1 MMMTIDDQMERRE
14 TETKYFGY
22 FGLIRG
28 ESSARHIRKC
38 PAISCCPVQQAVVVG
53 CDITRSRGSIWKRHE
68 EVIQGSF
75 EGFRGDAA
83 LH

>member
-1 MMMTIDDQMERRE
+1 MISKNISDLKDINFEISTALQFQPSLLCILR
-14 TETKYFGY
+14 
-22 FGLIRG
+22 
-28 ESSARHIRKC
+28 S
-38 PAISCCPVQQAVVVG
+38 AISCCPVQQAVVVG

>member
-1 MMMTIDDQMERRE
+1 MLRNVHDGESWVVVC
-14 TETKYFGY
+14 FGY

-28 ESSARHIRKC
+28 ESSARHLRNC
-38 PAISCCPVQQAVVVG
+38 PAVSYCPVQQAVVVG
-53 CDITRSRGSIWKRHE
+53 CDITRSRGSIWQRHE
-68 EVIQGSF
+68 EVIQGCF

>member
-1 MMMTIDDQMERRE
+1 MDTLDTLLWIDSRRV
-14 TETKYFGY
+14 
-22 FGLIRG
+22 L
-28 ESSARHIRKC
+28 SSAPPEVEC
-38 PAISCCPVQQAVVVG
+38 PAISCCPVQLAVVVG

-68 EVIQGSF
+68 EVIQESF